1 VNALPGAPLSLP
13 EKENLINYEVRS
25 SEIVTIENVKKSQN
39 VQGGCNSVGGTTAWS
54 KVRLEVEKLAWA
66 TQ

>member
-1 VNALPGAPLSLP
+1 M
-13 EKENLINYEVRS
+13 K
-25 SEIVTIENVKKSQN
+25 IENVKKSQN

-66 TQ
+66 TQELG